1 MYYGCY
7 FRLCFSGYF
16 IMIKINNLY
25 KSFSDKDILKG
36 LNLTVNDGEC
46 VCIIGKSGIGKSIL
60 LKHITGLMIPDKGEV
75 WLHDQMINSLSFKE
89 LQKVRARIGMVF
101 QFGALFDFMSVLNN
115 LALPLKKLT
124 NYSNEE
130 IVKLSE
136 KALQEVGLEGIGDLM
151 PSELSGGMKKR
162 VSIARA
168 IVGGPNYILYDEPT
182 TGLDPIMTDS
192 INKLIKKIHIEEN
205 LTSIIVT
212 HEMRTVYTVADRVLF
227 LDEGIIK
234 YDGTPKN
241 MKNSDNKTILQFLAG
256 SGSLG

>member
-1 MYYGCY
+1 
-7 FRLCFSGYF
+7 
-16 IMIKINNLY
+16 MIKINNLY
-25 KSFSDKDILKG
+25 KSFGDKDILKG

-60 LKHITGLMIPDKGEV
+60 LKHITGLMIPDQGEV
-75 WLHDQMINSLSFKE
+75 WLHDQMINSLTFKD
-89 LQKVRARIGMVF
+89 LQKIRARIGMVF
-101 QFGALFDFMSVLNN
+101 QFGALFDFMSVLEN

-124 NYSNEE
+124 NYSKDE
-130 IVKLSE
+130 IIKLSE
-136 KALQEVGLEGIGDLM
+136 EALEEVGLDNVAHLM

-168 IVGGPNYILYDEPT
+168 IVGRPNYILYDEPT

-192 INKLIKKIHIEEN
+192 INKLIKKIHIEDN

-227 LDEGIIK
+227 LDDGLIK
-234 YDGTPKN
+234 YDGPPDK

-256 SGSLG
+256 SSTLS

>member
-1 MYYGCY
+1 
-7 FRLCFSGYF
+7 
-16 IMIKINNLY
+16 MIKINDLH
-25 KSFSDKDILKG
+25 KSFGNNHILKG

-46 VCIIGKSGIGKSIL
+46 ICIIGKSGIGKSIL
-60 LKHITGLMIPDKGEV
+60 LKHITGLMKPDRGEI

-89 LQKVRARIGMVF
+89 LQKIRARIGMVF
-101 QFGALFDFMSVLNN
+101 QFGALFDFMSVINN
-115 LALPLKKLT
+115 LVLPLKKLT
-124 NYSNEE
+124 NYSNQQIIE
-130 IVKLSE
+130 LSN
-136 KALQEVGLEGIGDLM
+136 KALNEVGLEDVENLM

-168 IVGGPNYILYDEPT
+168 IVCAPNYILYDEPT

-227 LDEGIIK
+227 LDDGIIK
-234 YDGTPKN
+234 YDGTPEN
-241 MKNSDNKTILQFLAG
+241 MKNSDNKTVLQFLAG
-256 SGSLG
+256 SSSLS

>member
-1 MYYGCY
+1 
-7 FRLCFSGYF
+7 
-16 IMIKINNLY
+16 MIKIKNLY
-25 KSFSDKDILKG
+25 KSFGDKEILKG

-60 LKHITGLMIPDKGEV
+60 LKHITGLMVPDSGEV
-75 WLHDQMINSLSFKE
+75 WLHNQMINGLSFKE
-89 LQKVRARIGMVF
+89 LQKIRSRIGMVF
-101 QFGALFDFMSVLNN
+101 QFGALFDFMNVFNN

-124 NYSNEE
+124 NYSKNE
-130 IVKLSE
+130 IIDLSE
-136 KALQEVGLEGIGDLM
+136 KALAEVGLEGISHLM

-168 IVGGPNYILYDEPT
+168 IVASPNYILYDEPT

-192 INKLIKKIHIEEN
+192 INKLIKKIHVEDN

-212 HEMRTVYTVADRVLF
+212 HEMRTVYSVADRVLF
-227 LDEGIIK
+227 LDDGLIK
-234 YDGTPKN
+234 YDGKPQN

-256 SGSLG
+256 SSSLS

>member
-1 MYYGCY
+1 
-7 FRLCFSGYF
+7 
-16 IMIKINNLY
+16 MIKIKNLH
-25 KSFSDKDILKG
+25 KSFGNKKILNG
-36 LNLTVNDGEC
+36 LSLTVNDGES

-60 LKHITGLMIPDKGEV
+60 LKHITGLMLPDKGEV
-75 WLHDQMINSLSFKE
+75 WLHDKMINSLSFKE
-89 LQKVRARIGMVF
+89 LQSIRAKIGMVF
-101 QFGALFDFMSVLNN
+101 QFGALFDFMSVIEN

-124 NYSNEE
+124 NHSDNDIIE
-130 IVKLSE
+130 LSE
-136 KALQEVGLEGIGDLM
+136 KALEEVGLEGVGNFM

-168 IVGGPNYILYDEPT
+168 IVAGPEYILYDEPT

-227 LDEGIIK
+227 LDDGVIK
-234 YDGTPKN
+234 YDGPPSE
-241 MKNSDNKTILQFLAG
+241 MKNSKNKTILQFLAG
-256 SGSLG
+256 SSSLA

>member
-1 MYYGCY
+1 
-7 FRLCFSGYF
+7 
-16 IMIKINNLY
+16 
-25 KSFSDKDILKG
+25 
-36 LNLTVNDGEC
+36 
-46 VCIIGKSGIGKSIL
+46 
-60 LKHITGLMIPDKGEV
+60 
-75 WLHDQMINSLSFKE
+75 MINTLSFKE
-89 LQKVRARIGMVF
+89 LQKIRARIGMVF

-130 IVKLSE
+130 IIKLSE
-136 KALQEVGLEGIGDLM
+136 KALEEVGLEGVGNLM

-168 IVGGPNYILYDEPT
+168 IVGDPNYILYDEPT

-227 LDEGIIK
+227 LDDGLIK
-234 YDGTPKN
+234 YDGAPQN
-241 MKNSDNKTILQFLAG
+241 MKNSDNKTVLQFLAG
-256 SGSLG
+256 SSSLE